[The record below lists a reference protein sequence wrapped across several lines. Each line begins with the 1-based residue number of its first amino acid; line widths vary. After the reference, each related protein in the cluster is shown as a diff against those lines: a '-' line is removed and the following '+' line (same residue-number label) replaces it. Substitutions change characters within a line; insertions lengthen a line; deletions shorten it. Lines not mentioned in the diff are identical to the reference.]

1 MQIRNPPSAI
11 HNQHNPSSKMKNP
24 PIIHLAKLLF
34 IFFPFVNLA
43 QSYPVPESIEFA
55 GVSINIPKDAQSII
69 QNDIKTLLSNRT
81 YLNAK
86 LDRVSLYF
94 PIIETTLAAEGIPD
108 DFKYLSI
115 QESGLL
121 ADAVSKSN
129 AVGFWQ
135 FKKETA
141 TDFGLR
147 VDEQIDERKN
157 IHASTRAACLYLKR
171 NYQVLN
177 NWIST
182 LNSYR
187 TGLSN
192 VYKFIPKEW
201 YASREISVSA
211 KTDFYVLR
219 AIAHKIVFE
228 REIPKYKPTDITFFE
243 YNFNA
248 GKSISFI
255 SKELNVSE
263 DDIWKY
269 NRWVNIQSVPEDKPY
284 TMIIAL
290 SENEVEPMKEKVLSM
305 NGKVDVFQ
313 EDLGFPV
320 LSRIT
325 PKTKNKNVPIFY
337 DINNKAGIQ
346 AQLGDDVE
354 SICAR
359 ADFDVED
366 FIKYNELADG
376 LDTKIIPNE
385 VYYLEKKGK
394 KAPVPFHTITNATEQ
409 SLWKV
414 SQMYGICLAKLLKYN
429 RLDAPQR
436 LVDGRVLWL
445 QKTRPSSSPVEVINV
460 PKSPEKRVTEV
471 VAQATKNI
479 PQQVD
484 GVKVV
489 DLTLSETPKEV
500 IAPQSPIKEE
510 IVVQN
515 TENEEFKPNIPVQIH
530 QVNNYTHTVTN
541 GENFYSIAR
550 RYNIS
555 VNDLW
560 TWNKM
565 TKEVKLGVGKK
576 LLIKFGHYYEPNAT
590 AFAQGNK

>member
-1 MQIRNPPSAI
+1 
-11 HNQHNPSSKMKNP
+11 MKNP

-55 GVSINIPKDAQSII
+55 GVSINIPKDAQGII

-201 YASREISVSA
+201 YASKEISVSS

-228 REIPKYKPTDITFFE
+228 KEIPKYKPTDITFFE

-255 SKELNVSE
+255 SKELAVSE

-284 TMIIAL
+284 TMVIAL

-305 NGKVDVFQ
+305 NGKVDIFQ

-346 AQLGDDVE
+346 AQVGDDVE

-414 SQMYGICLAKLLKYN
+414 SQMYGICMAKLLKYN

-445 QKTRPSSSPVEVINV
+445 QKVRPSNSPVEVLTV
-460 PKSPEKRVTEV
+460 PKSPSSKMPSTEV
-471 VAQATKNI
+471 VAQTTKNI
-479 PQQVD
+479 PQQTE
-484 GVKVV
+484 GIKVV
-489 DLTLSETPKEV
+489 DLTLTEAPKEV
-500 IAPQSPIKEE
+500 VSTPQAKEE
-510 IVVQN
+510 FVVQN
-515 TENEEFKPNIPVQIH
+515 TDNEEFKPNIPVQIH
-530 QVNNYTHTVTN
+530 QVNNYTHTVAN

-565 TKEVKLGVGKK
+565 NKDVKLGVGKK

-590 AFAQGNK
+590 ALAQGNK

>member
-1 MQIRNPPSAI
+1 MKKPPV
-11 HNQHNPSSKMKNP
+11 
-24 PIIHLAKLLF
+24 IHLAKLLF
-34 IFFPFVNLA
+34 ILFPFITIA
-43 QSYPVPESIEFA
+43 QSYPVPETTEFA
-55 GVSINIPKDAQSII
+55 GITINISKDAQAII
-69 QNDIKTLLSNRT
+69 QNDIKTLLSNKT

-94 PIIETTLAAEGIPD
+94 PIVETMLAAEGIPD
-108 DFKYLSI
+108 DFKYLCV

-121 ADAVSKSN
+121 PDAVSKSN

-141 TDFGLR
+141 LDFGLR
-147 VDEQIDERKN
+147 IDEQIDERKN

-171 NYQVLN
+171 NFQVLN
-177 NWIST
+177 NWISA

-187 TGLSN
+187 SGLSN

-201 YASREISVSA
+201 YGSHEISVTA

-219 AIAHKIVFE
+219 AIAHKMVFE
-228 REIPKYKPTDITFFE
+228 KEIAKYKPSDITFFE
-243 YNFNA
+243 YTYNA

-284 TMIIAL
+284 TMVIAL
-290 SENEVEPMKEKVLSM
+290 SENEVVPMKEKVLTM
-305 NGKVDVFQ
+305 NGKADVFQ

-325 PKTKNKNVPIFY
+325 PKTKNKNLPIFF

-346 AQLGDDVE
+346 AQVGDDVE
-354 SICAR
+354 AICAR

-366 FIKYNELADG
+366 FLKYNDLTDR

-394 KAPVPFHTITNATEQ
+394 KAPVPFHTVTNATEQ

-414 SQMYGICLAKLLKYN
+414 SQMYGICLSKLLKYN

-445 QKTRPSSSPVEVINV
+445 QKTRPSNSPVEVITI
-460 PKSPEKRVTEV
+460 PKTVIKRPMEV
-471 VAQATKNI
+471 VAQTTKTI
-479 PQQVD
+479 SQQTE
-484 GVKVV
+484 GIKVV
-489 DLTLSETPKEV
+489 DLTLSEDAKETV
-500 IAPQSPIKEE
+500 PTATIKEE
-510 IVVQN
+510 KITQT

-530 QVNNYTHTVTN
+530 QVNNYTHTVKS

-550 RYNIS
+550 RYNVS
-555 VNDLW
+555 VSDVW
-560 TWNKM
+560 AWNKM
-565 TKEVKLGVGKK
+565 NKEVKLGVGKK
-576 LLIKFGHYYEPNAT
+576 LLIKFGHYYEPSSGVL
-590 AFAQGNK
+590 AQGDK